1 MSRLV
6 CFFVLL
12 ALTHLVVDACSS
24 MSTTTAKANEKR
36 SVDEVFEDD
45 VSKNVLTSDVSSD
58 NIGNGNNAG
67 HCLSTNYLMFPD
79 GIHAE
84 IHTNIPFENE
94 EQAKGIANYLESQL
108 GLASWFLNVHADDLK
123 QAERVIEEENGSVK
137 ITYNLKKKG
146 GCSNAHTIGDLAID
160 YMSEIEKVDIECEGE
175 KKQYKR

>member
-58 NIGNGNNAG
+58 NI
-67 HCLSTNYLMFPD
+67 D